1 MNNWYKTHKARVYGA
16 AFALIPAGLFC
27 AEYTELAVASLV
39 VGFMEA
45 CAFVDAYRTGY
56 LTPETEGQANV

>member
-1 MNNWYKTHKARVYGA
+1 MKDWYRTHKARVYGA
-16 AFALIPAGLFC
+16 AFALIPAGLFYI
-27 AEYTELAVASLV
+27 EYTALAVASLV

-56 LTPETEGQANV
+56 LTPDTEEQANV